1 MRCVSNLLP
10 NQTWIH
16 WPFARLWRREEQRLL
31 QVPSKENG
39 QLVLKR
45 PKLLDAFLARDF
57 EGNVK
62 EGVAKCMMNL
72 CIVLGLVGIK
82 MKLQALWFQ
91 PV

>member
-1 MRCVSNLLP
+1 M
-10 NQTWIH
+10 
-16 WPFARLWRREEQRLL
+16 
-31 QVPSKENG
+31 
-39 QLVLKR
+39 LKS
-45 PKLLDAFLARDF
+45 PKLLDAFLGRDF

-62 EGVAKCMMNL
+62 EGVAGCMMNL

>member
-1 MRCVSNLLP
+1 M
-10 NQTWIH
+10 
-16 WPFARLWRREEQRLL
+16 

-45 PKLLDAFLARDF
+45 PKLLDAFLGRDF

-62 EGVAKCMMNL
+62 EGVAGCIIGL
-72 CIVLGLVGIK
+72 CIVLWLVGIK